1 MPATDQ
7 TTADHVDG
15 PAPHTPPA
23 GSSAS
28 DLAGDYASRRLG
40 ASWALVLGI
49 SAGVREHGL
58 ILPEIEDPAAV
69 DRYIDE
75 HLAVAR
81 LQEVQ
86 RQAANITEELT
97 QVGDQPASSPLGALI
112 EALSGQGTQGKAGAA
127 GSSLEDLL
135 GGLGV
140 KGRHHAEPT
149 GTPSAGPSAL
159 TSRVRAGLY
168 AKALAAGQDS
178 VPADLWET
186 LTGLASAGR

>member
-40 ASWALVLGI
+40 ASWTLVLGI

-97 QVGDQPASSPLGALI
+97 QVGDQPSRRSAARARRGRPGPPDPRWRISS
-112 EALSGQGTQGKAGAA
+112 A
-127 GSSLEDLL
+127 GS
-135 GGLGV
+135 G
-140 KGRHHAEPT
+140 
-149 GTPSAGPSAL
+149 
-159 TSRVRAGLY
+159 
-168 AKALAAGQDS
+168 
-178 VPADLWET
+178 
-186 LTGLASAGR
+186 